1 MRVPAICW
9 FGRRLFQAEGTSGAN
24 VLRLELGWYF
34 QGTEDQSGLKK
45 KKKNTWKGIK
55 TEFGE
60 ADRNQMM
67 NRFVGQAGK
76 ELGVYPNM
84 LRSYLG
90 DLWRAMIWLYV
101 CGGWGRGASPGGPVI
116 KNLPANVGDAG
127 DTVWSLGQED
137 PLVEAMATHSSIL
150 AWRIPWTEEPG
161 GLQSMGSHRV
171 RHDWVT
177 AQAHVCVHV

>member
-45 KKKNTWKGIK
+45 KKTREKV

-76 ELGVYPNM
+76 ELGIYPNM